1 MQHRLPS
8 IYTYREQVLAG
19 GLLSYATNYY
29 ELFRRAAVLVDK
41 ILKGSMPGDLPVEQ
55 PTKFE
60 LVINLKT
67 AKTIGLDYP
76 AYAPGPRR
84 RGDRVKRREFIT
96 LVGSAAAAWPLRAVA
111 QVSTRRPL
119 IAWLSGGERTASW
132 TFVQSFLQGMRDF
145 GYIEGDTFDFVPLFA
160 DGYIERL
167 PALAQEL
174 VQLHPSVILAPASG
188 PAVAAKRATATIP
201 IVSPALADAVH
212 LGLVA
217 SVSRPGGNVTGI
229 TPYVE
234 GLPAKQMELAREIVP
249 SAARIGVL
257 ANLSDPKAPPQLHEL
272 EAAGQQLRV
281 KVTAVDVNVPDDLDR
296 AFRTLA
302 DQRIEV
308 IVVLQTSMLLSERR
322 KIAALAATTWLPA
335 VYGYREHVDDGGLI
349 SYGVD
354 LRACFRR
361 AGYYV
366 HKILNGVAP
375 GELPIEFPTNL
386 ELVINLKTAK
396 ALGLDV
402 PPSLLAR
409 ADEVIE

>member
-1 MQHRLPS
+1 M
-8 IYTYREQVLAG
+8 T
-19 GLLSYATNYY
+19 T
-29 ELFRRAAVLVDK
+29 
-41 ILKGSMPGDLPVEQ
+41 
-55 PTKFE
+55 
-60 LVINLKT
+60 
-67 AKTIGLDYP
+67 
-76 AYAPGPRR
+76 
-84 RGDRVKRREFIT
+84 RREFIT
-96 LVGSAAAAWPLRAVA
+96 LLGGAAVAWPFAAHA
-111 QVSTRRPL
+111 QQSAKRPL

-132 TFVQSFLQGMRDF
+132 SFVEAFLQGMREY
-145 GYIEGDTFDFVPLFA
+145 GYVEGDNFDIVYRFA

-174 VQLHPSVILAPASG
+174 VQLRPGVILAPASG
-188 PAVAAKRATATIP
+188 PAVAAKTATATIP
-201 IVSPALADAVH
+201 IVTPALADAVH

-234 GLPAKQMELAREIVP
+234 GLPAKQMELAREVVP
-249 SAARIGVL
+249 RAARIGVL
-257 ANLSDPKAPPQLHEL
+257 ANLSDPKAPPQLQEL
-272 EAAGQQLRV
+272 EAAGWELGV
-281 KVTAVDVNVPDDLDR
+281 KVTVADGNVPDDLDG
-296 AFRTLA
+296 AFRALT
-302 DQRIEV
+302 DQRTDV

-322 KIAALAATTWLPA
+322 RIASLAATTRLPA

-361 AGYYV
+361 GAYYV

-375 GELPIEFPTNL
+375 GDLPIEFPTKL

-396 ALGLDV
+396 ALGIEI
-402 PPSLLAR
+402 PPTLLAR

>member
-1 MQHRLPS
+1 MR
-8 IYTYREQVLAG
+8 
-19 GLLSYATNYY
+19 
-29 ELFRRAAVLVDK
+29 
-41 ILKGSMPGDLPVEQ
+41 
-55 PTKFE
+55 
-60 LVINLKT
+60 
-67 AKTIGLDYP
+67 
-76 AYAPGPRR
+76 
-84 RGDRVKRREFIT
+84 RREFLT
-96 LVGSAAAAWPLRAVA
+96 LLGGAAAAWPVAAIA
-111 QVSTRRPL
+111 QVSTKRPL
-119 IAWLSGGERTASW
+119 IAWLSLGERTASW
-132 TFVQSFLQGMRDF
+132 TFVEAFLHGMRDF
-145 GYIEGDTFDFVPLFA
+145 GYTDGDNFEFAPRFA

-167 PALAQEL
+167 PMLAQEL
-174 VQLHPSVILAPASG
+174 VQLRPSVILAPASG

-272 EAAGQQLRV
+272 EAAGQQLGM
-281 KVTAVDVNVPDDLDR
+281 KVMAVDINVPDDVER
-296 AFRTLA
+296 AFRILA

-308 IVVLQTSMLLSERR
+308 MVVLQTSMLLSERR
-322 KIAALAATTWLPA
+322 KIAALAATTRLPA

-361 AGYYV
+361 GAYYV

-375 GELPIEFPTNL
+375 RDLPVEFPTKL

-396 ALGLDV
+396 VLGLEI
-402 PPSLLAR
+402 PPTLLAR